1 MRLSKVPAGS
11 DACVRNHLTRV
22 WKLTGHKPRE
32 LDIPP
37 MPEGMDYLAGL
48 YWECKRTSEPL
59 TWLEMQAWTRL
70 MDRQLEPEEL
80 RALMRMDTI
89 HYRVI
94 HEP

>member
-1 MRLSKVPAGS
+1 
-11 DACVRNHLTRV
+11 
-22 WKLTGHKPRE
+22 
-32 LDIPP
+32 
-37 MPEGMDYLAGL
+37 MDYLAGL

-94 HEP
+94 HEA